1 MGCKSCEM
9 NVEAENFLPACPGTW
24 IRDCKT
30 FRLLS
35 CLEKDVVNY

>member
-1 MGCKSCEM
+1 MGCKNCER
-9 NVEAENFLPACPGTW
+9 NVGVKNFLPACPGSQ
-24 IRDCKT
+24 IRDSKT